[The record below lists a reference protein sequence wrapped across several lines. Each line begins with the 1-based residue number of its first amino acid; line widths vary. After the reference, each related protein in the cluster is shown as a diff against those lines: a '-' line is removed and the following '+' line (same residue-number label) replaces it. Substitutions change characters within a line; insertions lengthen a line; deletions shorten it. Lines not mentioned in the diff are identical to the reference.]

1 MTDSQTFE
9 LTENFKGN
17 ENHIK
22 YIANEVN
29 FELFKDFIDR
39 SNENLPKKYQDTSTL
54 KEKKANYLKLINY
67 CKDIIKNKFELK
79 IKYTSDK
86 CPRFFSESYSLQKI
100 FREFRGFFCRGIMT
114 DIDIKN
120 SQPTVIR
127 WICHRYKILCP
138 YLDMYV
144 KDRENILKNNEI
156 HKLDIISSL
165 NSVHLRKNIKND
177 FFKEF
182 DRETKKIQK
191 KLLEQE
197 QLDFLKE
204 NIPEENFNGK
214 FLNKLYFFFE
224 SKIMMFLKELLEGQN
239 LNVCSYNL
247 DGYMVRGTL
256 DSKMLIYLNTELRTE
271 FELDEYFSLTYKEHC
286 NKIELPFEWKPKE
299 EESKDINEVYFK
311 MSKEFELTH
320 CKIIEKNLYI
330 NETDEEFQIMNRET
344 IKGAYEHLSIGQT
357 EDGDYISFINK
368 WLNVN
373 PNIRKYTNMDLY
385 PKESKCPKDIFN
397 LWKPFRIINI
407 PSKGT
412 EEISEEVKFLLNHI
426 KILCDND
433 EVVYD
438 YFIKWIAQMFQ
449 YPEVKTVC
457 PTFISKEG
465 AGKGTL
471 LKLLKGLMGKK
482 KVFETTDP
490 LRDVFGNFNGLLKD
504 AFLVNFNEVG
514 LQDMK
519 KTIGKMKGL
528 VTDNSVTIN
537 EKNIKPYEIKTFHR
551 FLITTNNEEPIVV
564 TKDTRRNVVI
574 RCSDELIG
582 NKDYFIKINK
592 IIENDVIV
600 REFYDYLMNIKD
612 MDKFDKLPLPV
623 TEHQKNLSELSVSV
637 IEQFIKDWT
646 IENFDNKERIKTFSS
661 TELYECFV
669 EWREKYKIKYE
680 INVLKLMCRLK
691 NSNINGITKKI
702 TKIQSFTILNVDD
715 LINHFNIVD
724 INENED

>member
-1 MTDSQTFE
+1 MTDSEIFE

-17 ENHIK
+17 EKHIK
-22 YIANEVN
+22 YIVNEVN
-29 FELFKDFIDR
+29 FELFKDIIDR
-39 SNENLPKKYQDTSTL
+39 SNENIPKKYQDSTTL
-54 KEKKANYLKLINY
+54 KEKKGKYIKLINY
-67 CKDIIKNKFELK
+67 CKDIIKNDFILK
-79 IKYTSDK
+79 IKYKSDK
-86 CPRFFSESYSLQKI
+86 CPRFFSDSYSLQSI
-100 FREFRGFFCRGIMT
+100 YREFRGFFCKGIMT

-144 KDRENILKNNEI
+144 KDRENILKNNDL
-156 HKLDIISSL
+156 HKLDIISAL
-165 NSVHLRKNIKND
+165 NSSHLRKNIKND

-191 KLLEQE
+191 KLLELE
-197 QLDFLKE
+197 QLNFLKE
-204 NIPEENFNGK
+204 TIPEQEENFNGK
-214 FLNKLYFFFE
+214 FLNKLYFLFE
-224 SKIMMFLKELLEGQN
+224 SKIMMFLKGLLEGQN
-239 LNVCSYNL
+239 LNICSYNL
-247 DGYMVRGTL
+247 DGYMVRGIL
-256 DSKMLIYLNTELRTE
+256 DSKMLIYLITELRTE
-271 FELDEYFSLTYKEHC
+271 FELDEYFTLTYKEHC

-299 EESKDINEVYFK
+299 EIIEDPDEIFFK
-311 MSKEFELTH
+311 MSKDFELTH
-320 CKIIEKNLYI
+320 CKIIEKYLYI
-330 NETDEEFQIMNRET
+330 NETDEEYQIMNRET
-344 IKGAYEHLSIGQT
+344 INGAYEHLSCGKT
-357 EDGDYISFINK
+357 EEGKNISFINK

-373 PNIRKYTNMDLY
+373 PEIRRYTNMDIY
-385 PKESKCPKDIFN
+385 PKESQRPKDIFN

-407 PSKGT
+407 PSKCT
-412 EEISEEVKFLLNHI
+412 EEISENVKFLLKHI
-426 KILCDND
+426 KILCNND
-433 EVVYD
+433 DSVYD

-471 LKLLKGLMGKK
+471 LRLLKRLMGQK

-504 AFLVNFNEVG
+504 AFLVNLNEIG

-528 VTDNSVTIN
+528 ITDDVVTIN

-551 FLITTNNEEPIVV
+551 FIITTNNEEPIVV
-564 TKDTRRNVVI
+564 TKDTRRNVII

-592 IIENDVIV
+592 IIDNDELL

-612 MDKFDKLPLPV
+612 MDKFNKLPLPV
-623 TEHQKNLSELSVSV
+623 TDHQKNLSELSIPI
-637 IEQFIKDWT
+637 IEQFIKNWT
-646 IENFDNKERIKTFSS
+646 IENYDNKERIISFSS
-661 TELYECFV
+661 EEFYECFV
-669 EWREKYKIKYE
+669 EWRDKNKIKYE
-680 INVLKLMCRLK
+680 INVLKLLCRLK
-691 NSNINGITKKI
+691 NSNINGITKKT
-702 TKIQSFTILNVDD
+702 TKTKNLTIFNIDD
-715 LINHFNIVD
+715 LIHHFKI
-724 INENED
+724 EFEDDN

>member
-1 MTDSQTFE
+1 MSDSQIFE

-17 ENHIK
+17 EKHIQ
-22 YIANEVN
+22 YIASAVN

-39 SNENLPKKYQDTSTL
+39 SNENLPKKYQDTTTL
-54 KEKKANYLKLINY
+54 KEKKANYFKLINY

-79 IKYTSDK
+79 IKYKSDK
-86 CPRFFSESYSLQKI
+86 CPRFFSESYSLQTI

-127 WICHRYKILCP
+127 WICHRYKIMCP

-144 KDRENILKNNEI
+144 KDRENILKNNGI
-156 HKLDIISSL
+156 HKLDIISAL

-182 DRETKKIQK
+182 DRETKKIQT

-214 FLNKLYFFFE
+214 FLNKLYFLFE
-224 SKIMMFLKELLEGQN
+224 SKIMMFLKGLLEGQN
-239 LNVCSYNL
+239 LNICSYNL

-286 NKIELPFEWKPKE
+286 NKIELPFGWKPIE
-299 EESKDINEVYFK
+299 EIIEDPDEKFFK

-330 NETDEEFQIMNRET
+330 NETDEEYQIMSYET
-344 IKGAYEHLSIGQT
+344 IKGAYSHLSCGKSDKGEKIG
-357 EDGDYISFINK
+357 FINK
-368 WLNVN
+368 WLGINDD
-373 PNIRKYTNMDLY
+373 IRKYKNMDIY
-385 PKESKCPKDIFN
+385 PKESQCPKDIFN

-407 PSKGT
+407 PSKCT
-412 EEISEEVKFLLNHI
+412 EEISDEVKFLLNHI
-426 KILCDND
+426 KILCNND

-449 YPEVKTVC
+449 FPEVKTVC

-519 KTIGKMKGL
+519 KTVGKMKGL
-528 VTDNSVTIN
+528 ITDDVVTIN

-564 TKDTRRNVVI
+564 TKDTRRNVII

-582 NKDYFIKINK
+582 NKDYFIKINE
-592 IIENDVIV
+592 IIENDKIL

-612 MDKFDKLPLPV
+612 MDKFNKLPLPV
-623 TEHQKNLSELSVSV
+623 TEYQKNLAELSVSV

-646 IENFDNKERIKTFSS
+646 IENFDNKERIIYFSS
-661 TELYECFV
+661 QEFYECFI
-669 EWREKYKIKYE
+669 EWREKNKIKYE
-680 INVLKLMCRLK
+680 INSYKLLCRLK
-691 NSNINGITKKI
+691 NSNINGISKKKTKLNNL
-702 TKIQSFTILNVDD
+702 SVFNVDE
-715 LINHFNIVD
+715 LIKYFNIEFE
-724 INENED
+724 ENE

>member
-17 ENHIK
+17 ENHLKFI
-22 YIANEVN
+22 VN
-29 FELFKDFIDR
+29 DLTFDLFKQFIDR
-39 SNENLPKKYQDTSTL
+39 SSENIPKKYNEELTL
-54 KEKKANYLKLINY
+54 KQKRTEYLKLIEY
-67 CKDIIKNKFELK
+67 CKDIIKNDFILK
-79 IKYTSDK
+79 VKYTSNK

-100 FREFRGFFCRGIMT
+100 FREFRGFLCRGIMT

-144 KDRENILKNNEI
+144 KDRENILKNNNL
-156 HKLDIISSL
+156 HKLDIITSM
-165 NSVHLRKNIKND
+165 NSCHLRKTLKND
-177 FFKEF
+177 FFNEC
-182 DRETKKIQK
+182 DREMKKIQK
-191 KLLEQE
+191 KLIEQE
-197 QLDFLKE
+197 ELAFLKE
-204 NIPEENFNGK
+204 NIEEDNFNGK
-214 FLNKLYFFFE
+214 FLNKLYFLFE
-224 SKIMMFLKELLEGQN
+224 SKIMMFIKGLLEGQN
-239 LNVCSYNL
+239 LTICSYNL
-247 DGYMVRGTL
+247 DGYMVKGIL
-256 DSKMLIYLNTELRTE
+256 DSKMLIYLNTEIRTE

-299 EESKDINEVYFK
+299 EIIEDNDELFFK
-311 MSKEFELTH
+311 KSKEFELTH
-320 CKIIEKNLYI
+320 CKIVEKNLYI
-330 NETDEEFQIMNRET
+330 NETDEEYQIMNRET
-344 IKGAYEHLSIGQT
+344 IKGAYEHLSCGKT
-357 EDGDYISFINK
+357 KEGKNISFIDK

-373 PNIRKYTNMDLY
+373 PEIRKYTNMDIF
-385 PKESKCPKDIFN
+385 PKESKCPKNIFN

-407 PSKGT
+407 PSKNI
-412 EEISEEVKFLLNHI
+412 EEISEEVKILLKHI
-426 KILCDND
+426 KILCNND

-438 YFIKWIAQMFQ
+438 YFIKWIAQIFQ

-504 AFLVNFNEVG
+504 AFLVNLNEIG
-514 LQDMK
+514 LADMK
-519 KTIGKMKGL
+519 KTMGKMKGL
-528 VTDNSVTIN
+528 ITDDVVTIN
-537 EKNIKPYEIKTFHR
+537 EKNVKPYEIKTFHR

-564 TKDTRRNVVI
+564 TKDTRRNVII

-582 NKDYFIKINK
+582 NKDYFNKINE
-592 IIENDVIV
+592 IIENNDLL

-612 MDKFDKLPLPV
+612 MDKFNKLPLPV
-623 TEHQKNLSELSVSV
+623 TEHQKNLSDLSIPV

-646 IENFDNKERIKTFSS
+646 IENFDNKERIKSFTSN
-661 TELYECFV
+661 ELYECFV
-669 EWREKYKIKYE
+669 EWREKNKIKYE
-680 INVLKLMCRLK
+680 INVLKLMVRLK
-691 NSNINGITKKI
+691 NCNIKGITKKK
-702 TKIQSFTILNVDD
+702 TKIQYLTVFNVDE

-724 INENED
+724 IDENED

>member
-1 MTDSQTFE
+1 
-9 LTENFKGN
+9 
-17 ENHIK
+17 
-22 YIANEVN
+22 
-29 FELFKDFIDR
+29 
-39 SNENLPKKYQDTSTL
+39 
-54 KEKKANYLKLINY
+54 
-67 CKDIIKNKFELK
+67 
-79 IKYTSDK
+79 
-86 CPRFFSESYSLQKI
+86 
-100 FREFRGFFCRGIMT
+100 
-114 DIDIKN
+114 
-120 SQPTVIR
+120 
-127 WICHRYKILCP
+127 
-138 YLDMYV
+138 
-144 KDRENILKNNEI
+144 
-156 HKLDIISSL
+156 
-165 NSVHLRKNIKND
+165 
-177 FFKEF
+177 
-182 DRETKKIQK
+182 
-191 KLLEQE
+191 
-197 QLDFLKE
+197 
-204 NIPEENFNGK
+204 
-214 FLNKLYFFFE
+214 
-224 SKIMMFLKELLEGQN
+224 MMFLKGLLEEQN

-286 NKIELPFEWKPKE
+286 NKIELPFEWKPIE

-330 NETDEEFQIMNRET
+330 NETDEEYQIMNRET

-373 PNIRKYTNMDLY
+373 PNIRKYTNMDIY

-426 KILCDND
+426 KILCNND

-438 YFIKWIAQMFQ
+438 FFIKWIAQMFQ
-449 YPEVKTVC
+449 YPEVKTIC
-457 PTFISKEG
+457 PTFISKQG

-528 VTDNSVTIN
+528 VTDDSVTIN

-564 TKDTRRNVVI
+564 TKDTRRDVVI

-592 IIENDVIV
+592 IIENDDLL
-600 REFYDYLMNIKD
+600 RQFYDYLMNIKD
-612 MDKFDKLPLPV
+612 MDKFNKIPLPV
-623 TEHQKNLSELSVSV
+623 TEHQKNLAELSVSV

-661 TELYECFV
+661 EEFYECFV
-669 EWREKYKIKYE
+669 EWREKNKIKYE

-691 NSNINGITKKI
+691 NSNINGVSKKI
-702 TKIQSFTILNVDD
+702 TTKKNFTVFNVDE
-715 LINHFNIVD
+715 LIKYFNIVD
-724 INENED
+724 IDENED